1 MGAILK
7 NALAITL
14 VVEYNVEIAAKVL
27 AVTQAKDVVIN
38 VFVQNYQILKS
49 ESKICLKNYGII

>member
-1 MGAILK
+1 MGAIFK

-27 AVTQAKDVVIN
+27 AVTQAKNVVIN

-49 ESKICLKNYGII
+49 ESKYV